1 MKRVLPFIQKLSV
14 WQQLL
19 ICLAA
24 VSLFFSVLF
33 GYTLRQFE
41 REFLLSNIKKT
52 NQQTVALI
60 TATSADTIITEDRP
74 LLESVIIDIS
84 KSDPAIIAI
93 RIANESGRPLAQ
105 WRSATVNGTTPITI
119 SENIVVG
126 NEVFGSVVLDWDV
139 QSIEL
144 QAQAHSVSI
153 SYLYA
158 LSLLV
163 FSVTML
169 GVLSMV
175 VVRPLVKIRSHIGR
189 IGSGNLA
196 ETVDLAT
203 NREVKALS
211 ESLNML
217 SSMLKKQQDDE
228 KLHRQLLV
236 REHELQLLAEYRAKE
251 DALGALDKAE
261 SANRVK
267 SAFLT
272 SMSHEL
278 RTPLNAIIGYS
289 EILEEDALAV
299 GNESAR
305 ADLQKILGAGRHLLA
320 LINDVLDLSK
330 IEAGKMQLELT
341 TFDLGALID
350 ESLVMIE
357 PLLTRGENRL
367 QKDLSVDGLMMYS
380 DPMRIRQVLFNLLS
394 NASKFTQ
401 NGTITI
407 SAKRGAAMHSDR
419 VMFSVRDTGP
429 GMASEDLARLFQ
441 PFVQAESVGHRQ
453 EGAGLGLALC
463 HHFCELM
470 GGEIHATSVP
480 GEGAELSFW
489 LPVTVLVNTGNRRA
503 TLRLQQ

>member
-1 MKRVLPFIQKLSV
+1 MKSVLHFIKKLSV

-41 REFLLSNIKKT
+41 REFLLSNIKKA

-60 TATSADTIITEDRP
+60 TATSADAIITEDRP

-84 KSDPAIIAI
+84 KSDPAITAI

-105 WRSATVNGTTPITI
+105 WRSATVTDTTPITI

-126 NEVFGSVVLDWDV
+126 NEVFGSVVLDWDA
-139 QSIEL
+139 QSIEQ
-144 QAQAHSVSI
+144 QAQAHSVSF

-189 IGSGNLA
+189 IGSGNLT

-228 KLHRQLLV
+228 KLHR
-236 REHELQLLAEYRAKE
+236 
-251 DALGALDKAE
+251 
-261 SANRVK
+261 
-267 SAFLT
+267 
-272 SMSHEL
+272 
-278 RTPLNAIIGYS
+278 
-289 EILEEDALAV
+289 
-299 GNESAR
+299 
-305 ADLQKILGAGRHLLA
+305 
-320 LINDVLDLSK
+320 
-330 IEAGKMQLELT
+330 
-341 TFDLGALID
+341 
-350 ESLVMIE
+350 
-357 PLLTRGENRL
+357 
-367 QKDLSVDGLMMYS
+367 
-380 DPMRIRQVLFNLLS
+380 
-394 NASKFTQ
+394 
-401 NGTITI
+401 
-407 SAKRGAAMHSDR
+407 
-419 VMFSVRDTGP
+419 
-429 GMASEDLARLFQ
+429 
-441 PFVQAESVGHRQ
+441 
-453 EGAGLGLALC
+453 
-463 HHFCELM
+463 
-470 GGEIHATSVP
+470 
-480 GEGAELSFW
+480 
-489 LPVTVLVNTGNRRA
+489 
-503 TLRLQQ
+503 

>member
-1 MKRVLPFIQKLSV
+1 
-14 WQQLL
+14 L
-19 ICLAA
+19 IGG
-24 VSLFFSVLF
+24 S
-33 GYTLRQFE
+33 
-41 REFLLSNIKKT
+41 LSNIKKT

-60 TATSADTIITEDRP
+60 TATSADAIITEDRP
-74 LLESVIIDIS
+74 LLESVIIDVS

-105 WRSATVNGTTPITI
+105 WRSATVTDTMPITI

-126 NEVFGSVVLDWDV
+126 NEVFGSVVLDWDA
-139 QSIEL
+139 QSIEQ
-144 QAQAHSVSI
+144 QAQAHSVSF

-189 IGSGNLA
+189 IGSGNLT

-236 REHELQLLAEYRAKE
+236 REHELQLMAEYRAKE

-278 RTPLNAIIGYS
+278 RTPLNAIIGYG
-289 EILEEDALAV
+289 EILEEDAAAN
-299 GNESAR
+299 GNDSAR
-305 ADLQKILGAGRHLLA
+305 ADLRKILGAGRHLLS

-341 TFDLGALID
+341 TFDLGALIN

-380 DPMRIRQVLFNLLS
+380 DPMRIRQVLFNLLG

-407 SAKRGAAMHSDR
+407 SAKRGDAMHNDR

-470 GGEIHATSVP
+470 GGEIHAASVP
-480 GEGAELSFW
+480 GQGAELSFW
-489 LPVTVLVNTGNRRA
+489 LPIAVLVKTDHWRA
-503 TLRLQQ
+503 PMRLQQ